1 MKEKIGEIYLENEE
15 EYKEYVA
22 LLKQKYGDEIPY
34 DELYKF
40 DYDWKIRWKNKQDE
54 DSNNTNDYSKI
65 EEIKWNEDILNGD
78 NKVIASLP
86 E

>member
-1 MKEKIGEIYLENEE
+1 MKEKIGELYLGNEK

-40 DYDWKIRWKNKQDE
+40 NYDWKIKWVPKVNKA
-54 DSNNTNDYSKI
+54 NN
-65 EEIKWNEDILNGD
+65 
-78 NKVIASLP
+78 
-86 E
+86 

>member
-1 MKEKIGEIYLENEE
+1 MGEKFGEIYLGNEE

-40 DYDWKIRWKNKQDE
+40 DYDWKIKWKNKQAI
-54 DSNNTNDYSKI
+54 TR
-65 EEIKWNEDILNGD
+65 
-78 NKVIASLP
+78 
-86 E
+86 